1 MASLIENF
9 INVQITLLTSF
20 IPRTGFGTPLFIG
33 ETKPTGAS
41 VTGGTYSQSGTT
53 VTVTKT
59 NHGLALGQEIE
70 VDALTGTAVDGDYVV
85 ETVSTADTFT
95 YTAGTSLTTTG
106 NVTYAPIIR
115 VGTYASPEEVLA
127 VYIDTDPEYL
137 ASQVY
142 FSQGDTNPL
151 LIGWKK
157 SSESYSQALTAIQAI
172 RDDFYA
178 IAIQSNDLGVQ
189 TSFGATILGLAG
201 EKIAFYRTSDANALN
216 AGNSTDI
223 ASVLKANGN
232 DYVHVTYHYNTYSG
246 TNTAGLFPEMAYM
259 GVVLAITETPTF
271 APGSFA
277 WHNQAVVGI
286 TSSFAPVNGKRAFTQ
301 SERNTLDGKNCD
313 AFESDGANVRSL
325 GGKMAGGEWGEVIH
339 GTAWLKTR
347 IGEDMYQLLVT
358 KADAQQKVTFDT
370 RGLAEVE
377 QTLRSRLKLAVDS
390 DFIDTYTVEV
400 PKLEQ
405 TLAEDRANRRL
416 KDVKFTARLKG
427 AVKFIEVRGV
437 LTV

>member
-53 VTVTKT
+53 VTVTET
-59 NHGLALGQEIE
+59 NHGLVIGQEIE

-85 ETVSTADTFT
+85 LTVPTADTFT

-178 IAIQSNDLGVQ
+178 IAIQSNDLAVQ
-189 TSFGATILGLAG
+189 TAFGTTILGLAG

-301 SERNTLDGKNCD
+301 TERNTLDGKNCD

-325 GGKMAGGEWGEVIH
+325 GGKMAGGEWGDIIH

-347 IGEDMYQLLVT
+347 IGEDMYQLLAS
-358 KADAQQKVTFDT
+358 KADLQRKVTFDT